1 MPFNAVTQKYTINEN
16 SVINRT
22 HPPVIVTKKTDASVK
37 TPFKKG
43 TILVSGDNGVAPMAA
58 YDAAAEVQQETVGVA
73 VNDFDPDHGDL
84 VEVLVHGTVT
94 EEMLD
99 ADADQI
105 ALLVSQHPIYAI

>member
-1 MPFNAVTQKYTINEN
+1 MPFNAVTQKETIPVD

-22 HPPVIVTKKTDASVK
+22 HPPVIVTKKVDPSTKS
-37 TPFKKG
+37 FKKG

-58 YDAAAEVQQETVGVA
+58 YDAAAEEQQQTVGVA
-73 VNDFDPDHGDL
+73 VNDFDPDNGDL
-84 VEVLVHGTVT
+84 VDVLIHGTVT
-94 EEMLD
+94 KEMLL